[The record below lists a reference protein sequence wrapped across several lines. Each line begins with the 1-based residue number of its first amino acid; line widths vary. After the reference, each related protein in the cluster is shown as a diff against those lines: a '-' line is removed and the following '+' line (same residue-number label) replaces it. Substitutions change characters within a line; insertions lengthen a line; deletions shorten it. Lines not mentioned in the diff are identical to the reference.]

1 MNLPLLEKMKP
12 GEARLLFVT
21 IGLLTL
27 WFYSSILIKPLLKG
41 TMQKK
46 QMIEAKMVQ
55 LHKNRKAID
64 QKSALQKAFESLGS
78 FDTVTEEEAPE
89 RRNELIQAIDRVK
102 SKVGIQLENFHP
114 GNPVIGNH
122 FVQFKVSVE
131 VDDRLDKI
139 ANFIL
144 ELKNAPQQLNIRNIR
159 ITTSTQKEKSL
170 RASFTVAQMMVL
182 KRK

>member
-1 MNLPLLEKMKP
+1 
-12 GEARLLFVT
+12 
-21 IGLLTL
+21 
-27 WFYSSILIKPLLKG
+27 
-41 TMQKK
+41 
-46 QMIEAKMVQ
+46 MVQ

-78 FDTVTEEEAPE
+78 FDTVTEDEAPE

-131 VDDRLDKI
+131 V
-139 ANFIL
+139 ATVSIL
-144 ELKNAPQQLNIRNIR
+144 
-159 ITTSTQKEKSL
+159 TSGCLSISTAAASMC
-170 RASFTVAQMMVL
+170 RAGPP
-182 KRK
+182 